1 MMLCEDIWQTNPNCE
16 IYYQSITRCTGYFS
30 SKWQF
35 TSVSNEIMKANCEA
49 NPKLHYLDIMEVYG
63 DNYANYLQS
72 DGLHPNTA
80 GYEVMKTLIKA
91 NVPLEEI

>member
-1 MMLCEDIWQTNPNCE
+1 
-16 IYYQSITRCTGYFS
+16 
-30 SKWQF
+30 
-35 TSVSNEIMKANCEA
+35 MKANAEV
-49 NPKLHYLDIMEVYG
+49 NPKLHYLDIMEIYG
-63 DNYANYLQS
+63 DNYANYLQA